1 MAVRRDIDLTAQHYV
16 LLRGPAQPGLA
27 ISRDEIAHPLL
38 GDAHAIVST
47 GDGRLLTAM
56 SAIDWNRPTRI
67 PVIAEPAR
75 LPPGTGGALLN
86 HIAELAARA
95 GVPALRYAGPYPTPA
110 LYRALLRSFRVVTP
124 GADEAA
130 FTRDVLDR
138 ALRLARDEIAIDFAP
153 APHERIELSCGHAE
167 RRDGRIE
174 AAVIAGTRFEAGASI
189 ARLAGAGACEI
200 WFGDAPWAHIAEL
213 DDRGALVAGP
223 FDPPHIDDPIV
234 GREFPRELR
243 AALAELVADVVP
255 APLALDARTVLADR
269 ALVWADLGTRAARR
283 TVAGPNSNV
292 PGFQVHAALWAR
304 IAPHGLARLALA
316 LTEALAPVVTSAILA
331 DVHVTVST

>member
-38 GDAHAIVST
+38 GTAHAIVST
-47 GDGRLLTAM
+47 GDGRVLTAM
-56 SAIDWNRPTRI
+56 SAIDWDRPTRI
-67 PVIAEPAR
+67 PVVAEPAR

-86 HIAELAARA
+86 HVAELAARA
-95 GVPALRYAGPYPTPA
+95 GVRALRYAGPYPTPA
-110 LYRALLRSFRVVTP
+110 LYRALLRSFR
-124 GADEAA
+124 ASSDEAA

-138 ALRLARDEIAIDFAP
+138 ALRLAHDEIPIDFAP
-153 APHERIELSCGHAE
+153 APHERVELPCGHAE
-167 RRDGRIE
+167 RRDGRVE

-189 ARLAGAGACEI
+189 ARLTSGACEI
-200 WFGDAPWAHIAEL
+200 WFGDAPWARIAEL

-223 FDPPHIDDPIV
+223 DDPPRVVNPIV

-243 AALAELVADVVP
+243 AALAELVAEVVP
-255 APLALDARTVLADR
+255 APLAGDARTVLADR

-283 TVAGPNSNV
+283 TET
-292 PGFQVHAALWAR
+292 GFQVHAALWER

-316 LTEALAPVVTSAILA
+316 LAEALAPVVTSAILA